1 MSDMN
6 ELMLDFLQDIYYA
19 EKVGLRS
26 MAKIGRT
33 VQNEELKEALQHHR
47 EQTQKQVER
56 LGEVFRALGKKPRTK
71 TCAAMDG
78 LIEEGN
84 EAIQEMEKG
93 PVLDSALL
101 ACQQAAEHY
110 EIARYGALAAWARAA
125 GMEEA
130 AEILT
135 EILGEEKEA
144 DEHLNDIA
152 ERILNPQVAQQP
164 ADEGEADEEEEVA
177 EPEPEPV
184 QEAPK
189 RGRRAPAR
197 ARK

>member
-6 ELMLDFLQDIYYA
+6 GLMLDFLQDIYYA

-47 EQTQKQVER
+47 EQTQKQIER
-56 LGEVFRALGKKPRTK
+56 LGDVFRALGKKPRTK
-71 TCAAMDG
+71 TCQAMDG

-125 GMEEA
+125 GMDEA
-130 AEILT
+130 GEILT

-152 ERILNPQVAQQP
+152 NRMLNPQVAQQP
-164 ADEGEADEEEEVA
+164 ADEGEEHEEELA
-177 EPEPEPV
+177 EPEPV
-184 QEAPK
+184 QAAPK
-189 RGRRAPAR
+189 RGRRPAAR

>member
-6 ELMLDFLQDIYYA
+6 GLMLDFLQDIYYA

-47 EQTQKQVER
+47 EQTQKQIER
-56 LGEVFRALGKKPRTK
+56 LGDVFRALGKKPRTK
-71 TCAAMDG
+71 TCQAMDG

-125 GMEEA
+125 GMDEA
-130 AEILT
+130 GEILT

-152 ERILNPQVAQQP
+152 NRMLNPQVAQQP
-164 ADEGEADEEEEVA
+164 ADEDEEHEEELA
-177 EPEPEPV
+177 EAEPEPV
-184 QEAPK
+184 QAAPK
-189 RGRRAPAR
+189 RGRRPAAR